1 MENFSP
7 HPLCVLLGPRTPEI
21 FINKLLV
28 GISFGVISKW
38 AFPGAMSSL
47 PDFNEQF
54 YMQIYSLVL
63 VVLISHPDLK

>member
-1 MENFSP
+1 MENYSS

-21 FINKLLV
+21 LINELLV
-28 GISFGVISKW
+28 RISFGVISKG
-38 AFPGAMSSL
+38 AFLGAMSSL

-63 VVLISHPDLK
+63 VVLISHPNLK